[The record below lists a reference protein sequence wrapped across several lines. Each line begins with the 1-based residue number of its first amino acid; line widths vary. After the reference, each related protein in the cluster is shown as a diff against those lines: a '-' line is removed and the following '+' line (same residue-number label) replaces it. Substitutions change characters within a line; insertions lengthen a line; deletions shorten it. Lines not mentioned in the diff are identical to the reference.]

1 MEAIRSITPLPLA
14 EQPAASP
21 LRQAETTFGDILTGM
36 IEQTNS
42 LQQRADQTVQQ
53 VHAGG
58 DVNLHDAMVAL
69 EKADIALRYT
79 VQVRNKAV
87 EAYQEIMRMQV

>member
-1 MEAIRSITPLPLA
+1 MEAIQSVTSLPIL
-14 EQPAASP
+14 EQPQTSP

-36 IEQTNS
+36 IGQTSS
-42 LQQRADQTVQQ
+42 LQQHADQAVQQ

-58 DVNLHDAMVAL
+58 EANLHDAMIAL

-79 VQVRNKAV
+79 VQVRNKAID
-87 EAYQEIMRMQV
+87 AYQEIMRMQV